1 MHLVSMVI
9 ADLIAIAALCTIYL
23 VRHSRRELVVSY
35 TIINFGVFVVTEGLG
50 YSVCYPSSACVPHHW
65 HNAKSPTTLSHWHWA
80 S

>member
-35 TIINFGVFVVTEGLG
+35 TIINFGVLVVT
-50 YSVCYPSSACVPHHW
+50 
-65 HNAKSPTTLSHWHWA
+65 
-80 S
+80 